1 MSVEGWN
8 SPSTAADDSAVG
20 TITWSNPNNIKT
32 SNDVDASA
40 ALGAGTPITS
50 HYVKG
55 TNFGF
60 TLTGTVDGVEVDIER
75 AAAIGGIWDRWV
87 QLAKTGT
94 VQGANKADQSTV
106 WTNSDSTISYGGVA
120 DLWSLSL
127 SDSDVQNSGFGAA
140 IAVQQKDGQQFRTA
154 YVDHIQIRITYTPGA
169 AGGSL
174 PPVSPI
180 RPALRHLLSR

>member
-20 TITWSNPNNIKT
+20 TITWSDPNNIKT
-32 SNDVDASA
+32 SNDANASTA
-40 ALGAGTPITS
+40 MGVGTPSTS

-75 AAAIGGIWDRWV
+75 AATFGGIWDRYV
-87 QLAKTGT
+87 QLAKAST

-106 WTNSDSTISYGGVA
+106 WGSIEATIGYGGAA
-120 DLWSLSL
+120 DLWSLTL

-140 IAVQQKDGQQFRTA
+140 IAVEQKNA
-154 YVDHIQIRITYTPGA
+154 YQYREADVDHIQIRITYTPGA

-180 RPALRHLLSR
+180 RPALRHLLNR